1 MSHLSSQAKN
11 LACATLCNINY
22 EKVCTTR
29 CCTKRTKLVASFKV
43 PVAETDSVASVEVY
57 DPRPR
62 AIGLTPPRTR
72 YSHDVESP
80 DNADAPPSPTAH
92 DLYGDR
98 WSTDLRVDLDGIQSK
113 SNAVRKFYKHQNQL
127 LDAYLR
133 LDKLTQETGGDDD
146 DGMMNWKQQF
156 AIQLSFYLNVALF
169 VGKLAAAI
177 YTGSLVIITSAVDS
191 FLDLVSGAILV
202 ITEQVMRK
210 KDPYT
215 YPVGKSRMEPVG
227 VIVFTSVMGMCYLQL
242 IVEAI
247 KSFIAG
253 LQGSPP
259 ELAFDVLPII
269 LLVIVVCT
277 KIGLYIYCM
286 SVKYGSEAVAAQAQD
301 HYNDVL
307 TNIVAT
313 AAFGTVCA
321 VSTLWWLDS
330 VTAVLLCCYVI
341 VTWIKTGREQMQ
353 MIVGK
358 GANFDFLRQLT
369 YLASTHDHRIQQVDT
384 VRAYHF
390 GLRYI
395 VELDIVLAPD
405 MPLQEAHDIGE
416 SLQIKIEVLEEVERS
431 FVHLDFEVDHAPE
444 HKTTVASLKREYS
457 RRRSEEGP
465 SEAVKAIQGYTL

>member
-1 MSHLSSQAKN
+1 MSEISKELMSEISIKHSASAPVLNAPRERGQDS
-11 LACATLCNINY
+11 
-22 EKVCTTR
+22 E
-29 CCTKRTKLVASFKV
+29 LVASFKV

-62 AIGLTPPRTR
+62 SIALAPREKR

-80 DNADAPPSPTAH
+80 ATGDAPPSPTAQ

-98 WSTDLRVDLDGIQSK
+98 WSADLRVDLDGIQSK

-133 LDKLTQETGGDDD
+133 LDKLTPEAHEGDEE
-146 DGMMNWKQQF
+146 DGMMNWKQQA
-156 AIQLSFYLNVALF
+156 AIQLSFYLNLMLL

-191 FLDLVSGAILV
+191 LLDLVSGAILV
-202 ITEQVMRK
+202 ITERVMRK
-210 KDPYT
+210 KDPYM

-242 IVEAI
+242 IMESF
-247 KSFIAG
+247 KSFFAG

-259 ELAFDVLPII
+259 EMSFDLLPII
-269 LLVIVVCT
+269 LLVVVVCT
-277 KIGLYIYCM
+277 KIGLYFYCE

-301 HYNDVL
+301 HLNDVL
-307 TNIVAT
+307 TNIVTT
-313 AAFGTVCA
+313 AAFGAVCA
-321 VSTLWWLDS
+321 VSALWWLDS
-330 VTAVLLCCYVI
+330 VTAMVLCCYV
-341 VTWIKTGREQMQ
+341 VFTWIKTGREQMQ

-369 YLASTHDHRIQQVDT
+369 YVASTHDHRIQQVDT

-416 SLQIKIEVLEEVERS
+416 SLQIKIELMEEVERS

-444 HKTTVASLKREYS
+444 HKTTVASLKREHS
-457 RRRSEEGP
+457 RRSSEEGS
-465 SEAVKAIQGYTL
+465 SEAVKAIQGYRL